1 MNLFWLFFIVCVR
14 SMIIPSEIDLEEVFP
29 ENVLE
34 SEHMEVLYE
43 FYDELQDKLS
53 KRDTESTIESLIELL
68 NSSGIVWTVL
78 NYAAD
83 HENVIDLLTN
93 YTGGFLENAISGNKT
108 ESSDNSGSTI
118 GNLVSG
124 IADTVDLGA
133 LGNMVL
139 DSGLVKS
146 LLDGL
151 LLDENFR
158 PHLSDIIYNVVEKN
172 MNLIAI
178 IANNLLKPAQNKELL
193 ARDLQEHENFKRAL
207 SDSITQLIGNL
218 GGALLNSQLFYS
230 GLNDTL
236 IALNDTNFLVYTVQ
250 KFLSTPEYL
259 NLTGELLTQ
268 TISKSGINIL
278 TLQSTISSLASRINI
293 TEIVAGALG
302 DTQAITSLLGSL
314 LSGEGAQLT
323 GFLKR
328 YIPGIK
334 AIVNDL
340 EDKGLFVD
348 LNNRL
353 FPSSSPSSTSSA
365 SSSNKKAE
373 NTEISVISDSGSSS
387 TFNGLILFQTIVY
400 SLLFFI

>member
-1 MNLFWLFFIVCVR
+1 
-14 SMIIPSEIDLEEVFP
+14 MIIPSEIDLEEVFP

-108 ESSDNSGSTI
+108 ESSDNSGGTI

-373 NTEISVISDSGSSS
+373 NTEISVILDSGSSS

>member
-1 MNLFWLFFIVCVR
+1 MKIFWLFLIVCVR
-14 SMIIPSEIDLEEVFP
+14 SMIIPSEIDMEDILS
-29 ENVLE
+29 ENVLD
-34 SEHMEVLYE
+34 SEQMEVLYE
-43 FYDELQDKLS
+43 FYDEIQDKLN
-53 KRDTESTIESLIELL
+53 KRDVESTIEGLINLL
-68 NSSGIVWTVL
+68 NDSGIVWTVL

-83 HENVIDLLTN
+83 HENIIDLLSN
-93 YTGGFLENAISGNKT
+93 YTGGFLENAISGNKS
-108 ESSDNSGSTI
+108 ESSDSSGSTI

-151 LLDENFR
+151 LLDDNFR
-158 PHLSDIIYNVVEKN
+158 PHLSDIIYNVIEKN

-178 IANNLLKPAQNKELL
+178 VANSLLKPAQNKELL
-193 ARDLQEHENFKRAL
+193 ARDLEEHENFKRAL

-218 GGALLNSQLFYS
+218 GGALLNSQIFYT

-250 KFLSTPEYL
+250 RFLSTPEYL
-259 NLTGELLTQ
+259 NMTGELITQ
-268 TISKSGINIL
+268 SISKSGINIL
-278 TLQSTISSLASRINI
+278 TLQSTISTLASKINI
-293 TEIVAGALG
+293 TQIVAGALG

-328 YIPGIK
+328 YIPGLK

-340 EDKGLFVD
+340 EEKGLFVD

-353 FPSSSPSSTSSA
+353 FPSNSPSSTSSA
-365 SSSNKKAE
+365 SSSAKKAE
-373 NTEISVISDSGSSS
+373 NKDVSVVQDSGSSS
-387 TFNGLILFQTIVY
+387 TFSGLILFQTLVY